1 MQVLY
6 FMCSSLLV
14 LCPNLLLW
22 KIPKMHR
29 NRTRSFNSCKLYF
42 MCALPA
48 PDYCEARPRHQ
59 ISPPQTRQC
68 VSLKGDQAPFVD
80 SSWGGLV
87 LSHVF
92 PSGGAGPQMGA
103 LWEDEV
109 VEEVLSSPPCTESL
123 LLPTPQGGRQRK
135 GKVSLME
142 PGLSFTF
149 VQQSRKGRPFLG
161 WLFRSK
167 QWLLKEFS
175 VPLLA
180 LKTQIEIR
188 YLLSK
193 NLKHFQSVAC
203 NVLLM
208 IWALMEI

>member
-59 ISPPQTRQC
+59 ISPPQTCQC

-80 SSWGGLV
+80 SSWGDLV
-87 LSHVF
+87 LSHCVPF
-92 PSGGAGPQMGA
+92 WWSRTPNGSSVRGRGRGGGGAFPTMHRVPIAPDSTRGQT
-103 LWEDEV
+103 
-109 VEEVLSSPPCTESL
+109 EEGESEL
-123 LLPTPQGGRQRK
+123 DGTW
-135 GKVSLME
+135 
-142 PGLSFTF
+142 F
-149 VQQSRKGRPFLG
+149 
-161 WLFRSK
+161 
-167 QWLLKEFS
+167 EF
-175 VPLLA
+175 
-180 LKTQIEIR
+180 
-188 YLLSK
+188 
-193 NLKHFQSVAC
+193 HFSAVT
-203 NVLLM
+203 
-208 IWALMEI
+208 